1 MGIRHGGRQKGTP
14 NRRTQQAIELM
25 ESLGLDPLA
34 GMAEIALDPANPP
47 ELRGRMFAE
56 LAQYCYPKLRATE
69 HTGADGG
76 PFEAT
81 VDGSAVDM
89 LRERLDK
96 LADAELEALELVGR
110 TMERIA
116 AEKAAEQDPAH

>member
-1 MGIRHGGRQKGTP
+1 MSIRHGGRQKGTP

-25 ESLGLDPLA
+25 ESLGLDPLV

-76 PFEAT
+76 PFEAM
-81 VDGSAVDM
+81 VGDSAVDI
-89 LRERLDK
+89 LRERLDELRDDE
-96 LADAELEALELVGR
+96 LAAMEMVGLA
-110 TMERIA
+110 MERIA
-116 AEKAAEQDPAH
+116 AEKAAEQDPAY